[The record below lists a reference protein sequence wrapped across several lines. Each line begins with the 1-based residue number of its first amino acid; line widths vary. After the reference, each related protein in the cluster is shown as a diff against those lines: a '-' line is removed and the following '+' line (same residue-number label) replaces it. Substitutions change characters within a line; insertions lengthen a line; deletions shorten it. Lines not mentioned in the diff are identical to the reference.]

1 MKNNNVPI
9 NYFENINKSS
19 KLVKQLGNSK
29 INNKSLSEFLTI
41 EGVDY
46 WELYSAELSHR
57 HVNNILGSDKIYP
70 QPLTQL
76 LIRKINI
83 IRFHLSQWKSYF
95 NFKINKN
102 EQIDNLKKLK
112 YKPIM
117 FLAFSK
123 HLYRDVLMPI
133 SKDHLLQKEDK
144 VTIGQDYNS
153 FDLAQSSSFIDP
165 WAVWDK
171 ETKINYTRLKNLF
184 INLKEQF
191 DKSSF
196 IEYSIPLE
204 HKNKKKYFYFM
215 FDDLFDIYLPNILF
229 HVITAKKILKKSPP
243 SILISP
249 DVSDPRSRVYTI
261 LCRSLNITTIDVQF
275 GLLGNESV
283 EWQYLISDYVLV
295 WGEKA
300 KNFLLTYGVSKNK
313 IIITGSPRHDFKYS
327 LSKTLVEKKRK
338 ELKIPSNKSVFV
350 LASTFND
357 KHHSNYVRPDIL
369 NSMKEAIFKS
379 VLSCPNIVLI
389 VKPHPFES
397 INETKKYIK
406 ESPNK
411 IIYADSK
418 SDIRELIHIS
428 DAFLSFGSTTTI
440 DALIA
445 DKVIISPI
453 FPGWI
458 FSEYINEISHFRPK
472 SESEMYKIFKSFNGK
487 FFTSKQSLSNSSIKS
502 SLKKLIYKY
511 DASTKDLKKSST
523 RRISKIIMNCMN

>member
-1 MKNNNVPI
+1 MKKNKVPI
-9 NYFENINKSS
+9 NYFKNVNKSS

-57 HVNNILGSDKIYP
+57 HVNNILGSDKIHS
-70 QPLTQL
+70 QALTQF
-76 LIRKINI
+76 LIRKIKI
-83 IRFHLSQWKSYF
+83 IRFYLSQWKSYF

-102 EQIDNLKKLK
+102 EEIDKLKKLK

-123 HLYRDVLMPI
+123 HLYRDVLIPI

-144 VTIGQDYNS
+144 VIIGQDYNS
-153 FDLAQSSSFIDP
+153 FDLTQSSYYINL
-165 WAVWDK
+165 WTVWDK
-171 ETKINYTRLKNLF
+171 DTKKNYTRLKNLF
-184 INLKEQF
+184 INLKKQF

-196 IEYSIPLE
+196 IESSIPLE
-204 HKNKKKYFYFM
+204 HKNKKKYFHFM
-215 FDDLFDIYLPNILF
+215 FDDLFDLYLPNILF
-229 HVITAKKILKKSPP
+229 HVITAKKILKKFPP

-275 GLLGNESV
+275 GLLGKESV

-295 WGEKA
+295 WGKKA
-300 KNFLLTYGVSKNK
+300 KNYLLTHEVPENK

-327 LSKTLVEKKRK
+327 LSKTFVDKKRK
-338 ELKIPSNKSVFV
+338 ELKIPSNKSIFV

-357 KHHSNYVRPDIL
+357 KHHSNYVRSDIL
-369 NSMKEAIFKS
+369 SSMKEAIFRS
-379 VLSCPNIVLI
+379 VLRCPNIVLI

-397 INETKKYIK
+397 VNETKKHIK

-411 IIYADSK
+411 IIYADPK

-458 FSEYINEISHFRPK
+458 FSDYVNDLSHFQPRN
-472 SESEMYKIFKSFNGK
+472 ENEMYKIFKSFNGK
-487 FFTSKQSLSNSSIKS
+487 LFTSKQFLSNSSIKS

-511 DASTKDLKKSST
+511 DASPMGLKKSST
-523 RRISKIIMNCMN
+523 RRISKVIMNCIN